1 MTTPHRWPQVSTYSQ
16 SRRGQARPRWP
27 AGLQHLQID
36 QAATQ
41 PAPMPRLPISTS
53 QRGVRT

>member
-1 MTTPHRWPQVSTYSQ
+1 MSDIHRWPQVSTYSQ
-16 SRRGQARPRWP
+16 SRRGQARPTWP

-36 QAATQ
+36 EAAAR